1 MVKNDE
7 LEDIEEELLMADD
20 DDIGELPV
28 DIDEEGWED

>member
-1 MVKNDE
+1 MAYNEDPDE
-7 LEDIEEELLMADD
+7 VDKDLLMAD